1 MKSYFADET
10 PAVLCGHV
18 GQLDAGESAGVADG
32 INTVVDVRTPSTS
45 AGMNEHVE
53 GRVIRS
59 LAAVQSESTIQA
71 AGVFYDRSYSNSV
84 KLIDVI
90 TITLFGMVRGGLI
103 MGSDLSAIAS
113 VCWCCLFATRKH
125 KELFLK
131 MAAIRRRWDR
141 FQQAVDERAR
151 TINAA
156 ALSDGDEDDNGR
168 QSNTSHSEQDIFVSS
183 PAVSAGVN
191 QAEQGSASIQWEQG
205 ILPSFVQ
212 HALMLR
218 VNAANSMQGGAHGP
232 SDLSDSDFD

>member
-18 GQLDAGESAGVADG
+18 SFLQLDAGESAGAADG
-32 INTVVDVRTPSTS
+32 INKVVDVRTPSTS

-90 TITLFGMVRGGLI
+90 TITLFNMVRGGLI
-103 MGSDLSAIAS
+103 MGSELSAIAS

-156 ALSDGDEDDNGR
+156 AMRQFHLSDGDEDDNGR
-168 QSNTSHSEQDIFVSS
+168 QSNASRSEQDIFVNS

-212 HALMLR
+212 HA
-218 VNAANSMQGGAHGP
+218 ANSMQGGARGP

>member
-18 GQLDAGESAGVADG
+18 RQLDAGESAGVADG

-90 TITLFGMVRGGLI
+90 TITLFNMVRGGLI
-103 MGSDLSAIAS
+103 MGSELSAIAS

-151 TINAA
+151 TIN
-156 ALSDGDEDDNGR
+156 
-168 QSNTSHSEQDIFVSS
+168 TSQSEQDIFVNS

-212 HALMLR
+212 HA
-218 VNAANSMQGGAHGP
+218 ANSMQGGAHGP

>member
-1 MKSYFADET
+1 MKSYSADET
-10 PAVLCGHV
+10 PAVLGGHV
-18 GQLDAGESAGVADG
+18 SFVHILQLDAVESAGAADG
-32 INTVVDVRTPSTS
+32 INKVVDVRTPSTS
-45 AGMNEHVE
+45 AGMSEHVE

-90 TITLFGMVRGGLI
+90 TITLFNMVRGGLI
-103 MGSDLSAIAS
+103 MGSELSAIAS

-151 TINAA
+151 TINADA
-156 ALSDGDEDDNGR
+156 MRQFDLSDGDEDDNGR
-168 QSNTSHSEQDIFVSS
+168 QSNTSHSEQDIFVNS
-183 PAVSAGVN
+183 PAVSA

-212 HALMLR
+212 HA
-218 VNAANSMQGGAHGP
+218 ANSMQGGAHGP

>member
-53 GRVIRS
+53 GRVIQS

-103 MGSDLSAIAS
+103 MGSELSAIAS

-151 TINAA
+151 TIN
-156 ALSDGDEDDNGR
+156 
-168 QSNTSHSEQDIFVSS
+168 TSHSEQDIFVNL

-212 HALMLR
+212 HA
-218 VNAANSMQGGAHGP
+218 ANSMQGGAHGP

>member
-90 TITLFGMVRGGLI
+90 TITLFNMVRGGLI
-103 MGSDLSAIAS
+103 MGSELSAIAS

-151 TINAA
+151 TIN
-156 ALSDGDEDDNGR
+156 
-168 QSNTSHSEQDIFVSS
+168 TSHSEQDIFVNS

-212 HALMLR
+212 HA
-218 VNAANSMQGGAHGP
+218 ANSMQGGAHGP